1 MIEMVC
7 LSWLVLELTDSPSK
21 VAFVGIAR
29 MVPMAVFGL
38 IAGTISDRI
47 PKILILK
54 YVQGLNIVV
63 SLVMLVLIQ
72 SNSIV
77 YWHSYLSILLTG
89 SGWVLDFTARRALYP
104 ELFSGRILTNAIS
117 LDTASLTGS
126 MMLGSI
132 LGGLAIN
139 MGGFSTAYILM
150 ISMYILAL
158 ILFINISTDN
168 PKKQDNYEQGI
179 NETIK
184 EYLYTLR
191 SNKLIRSTF
200 LVTLALNFFGFP
212 YMLMVP
218 VIARDSLGANE
229 LLFGILLSAAG
240 TGALLGSLVIAS
252 LNINR
257 KGLVYVFGSIIMLI
271 ALLIFSMSS
280 SYHFSLIALFVAG
293 LGTSGFGTMQVIISL
308 SAVPQNLRGRAMG
321 VIALGIGS
329 SPLGTLLVGTLAD
342 TYGAQTALGLLT
354 SVGILVMS
362 SLWFLLPE
370 LRRKI
375 M

>member
-168 PKKQDNYEQGI
+168 PKEQDNYEQGI

-370 LRRKI
+370 LRKKI

>member
-1 MIEMVC
+1 MIEMVS

-29 MVPMAVFGL
+29 MLPMAILGL
-38 IAGTISDRI
+38 IAGTVSDRI

-54 YVQGLNIVV
+54 YLQVLNIVV
-63 SLVMLVLIQ
+63 SIVMLLLIQ
-72 SNSIV
+72 SNSIL
-77 YWHSYLSILLTG
+77 YWHSYISILLTG

-104 ELFSGRILTNAIS
+104 ELFEGRILTNAIS

-139 MGGFSTAYILM
+139 VGGFSAAYVLM
-150 ISMYILAL
+150 ISMYLIAL
-158 ILFINISTDN
+158 MIFINISSDSQREQPN
-168 PKKQDNYEQGI
+168 NKQGI

-184 EYLYTLR
+184 EYLYTLK

-218 VIARDSLGANE
+218 VIARDTLGANE

-240 TGALLGSLVIAS
+240 TGALCGSLIIAS
-252 LNINR
+252 FNINR
-257 KGLVYVFGSIIMLI
+257 KGLVYLFGSIIMLV
-271 ALLIFSMSS
+271 ALLIFSISS
-280 SYHFSLIALFVAG
+280 SYYLSLIILFVAG

-329 SPLGTLLVGTLAD
+329 SPLGTLLVGLLAD

-362 SLWFLLPE
+362 SLWFFLPE
-370 LRRKI
+370 LRKQV

>member
-1 MIEMVC
+1 
-7 LSWLVLELTDSPSK
+7 
-21 VAFVGIAR
+21 
-29 MVPMAVFGL
+29 
-38 IAGTISDRI
+38 
-47 PKILILK
+47 
-54 YVQGLNIVV
+54 
-63 SLVMLVLIQ
+63 
-72 SNSIV
+72 
-77 YWHSYLSILLTG
+77 
-89 SGWVLDFTARRALYP
+89 
-104 ELFSGRILTNAIS
+104 
-117 LDTASLTGS
+117 
-126 MMLGSI
+126 MLGSI

-139 MGGFSTAYILM
+139 LGGFSAAYVLM
-150 ISMYILAL
+150 ISMYLIAL
-158 ILFINISTDN
+158 MIFINISSDSQREQPN
-168 PKKQDNYEQGI
+168 NKQGI
-179 NETIK
+179 NETVK
-184 EYLYTLR
+184 EYLYTLK

-218 VIARDSLGANE
+218 VIARDTLGANE

-240 TGALLGSLVIAS
+240 TGALCGSLIIAS

-257 KGLVYVFGSIIMLI
+257 KGLVYVFGSIIMLV
-271 ALLIFSMSS
+271 ALLIFSISS
-280 SYHFSLIALFVAG
+280 SYYVSLIILFIAG

-329 SPLGTLLVGTLAD
+329 SPLGTLVVGLLAD

-370 LRRKI
+370 LRKEV

>member
-104 ELFSGRILTNAIS
+104 ELLSGRILTNAIS

-168 PKKQDNYEQGI
+168 PKEQDNYEQGI

-370 LRRKI
+370 LRKKI

>member
-168 PKKQDNYEQGI
+168 PKEQDNYEQGI

-240 TGALLGSLVIAS
+240 TGALLGS
-252 LNINR
+252 
-257 KGLVYVFGSIIMLI
+257 LVYVFGSIIMLI

-370 LRRKI
+370 LRKKI

>member
-139 MGGFSTAYILM
+139 MGGFSTAYIIM
-150 ISMYILAL
+150 ISMYILAM

-168 PKKQDNYEQGI
+168 NC
-179 NETIK
+179 
-184 EYLYTLR
+184 L
-191 SNKLIRSTF
+191 
-200 LVTLALNFFGFP
+200 
-212 YMLMVP
+212 
-218 VIARDSLGANE
+218 
-229 LLFGILLSAAG
+229 
-240 TGALLGSLVIAS
+240 
-252 LNINR
+252 
-257 KGLVYVFGSIIMLI
+257 
-271 ALLIFSMSS
+271 
-280 SYHFSLIALFVAG
+280 
-293 LGTSGFGTMQVIISL
+293 
-308 SAVPQNLRGRAMG
+308 
-321 VIALGIGS
+321 
-329 SPLGTLLVGTLAD
+329 
-342 TYGAQTALGLLT
+342 
-354 SVGILVMS
+354 
-362 SLWFLLPE
+362 
-370 LRRKI
+370 
-375 M
+375 

>member
-1 MIEMVC
+1 MIEMVS

-29 MVPMAVFGL
+29 MLPMAILGL
-38 IAGTISDRI
+38 IAGTVSDRI

-54 YVQGLNIVV
+54 YLQILNIVV
-63 SLVMLVLIQ
+63 SIVMLLLIQ
-72 SNSIV
+72 SNSIL
-77 YWHSYLSILLTG
+77 YWHSYISILLTG

-104 ELFSGRILTNAIS
+104 ELFEGRILTNAIS

-139 MGGFSTAYILM
+139 VGGFSAAYVLM
-150 ISMYILAL
+150 ISMYLIAL
-158 ILFINISTDN
+158 MIFINISSDN
-168 PKKQDNYEQGI
+168 QREQPNNKQGI

-184 EYLYTLR
+184 EYLYTLK

-218 VIARDSLGANE
+218 VIARDTLGANE

-240 TGALLGSLVIAS
+240 TGALCGSLIIAS
-252 LNINR
+252 FNINR
-257 KGLVYVFGSIIMLI
+257 KGLVYVLGSIIMLV
-271 ALLIFSMSS
+271 ALLIFSISS
-280 SYHFSLIALFVAG
+280 SYYVSLIILFVAG

-329 SPLGTLLVGTLAD
+329 SPLGTLLVGLLAD

-362 SLWFLLPE
+362 SLWFFLPE
-370 LRRKI
+370 LRKEV